1 MVEETDTMV
10 TLPIAGD
17 LTFREWH
24 HFINGV
30 SDGYRDD
37 ENRPEEQ
44 VAYWDAGFIVGNLV
58 LRRFRNS

>member
-1 MVEETDTMV
+1 MVKETDTMV
-10 TLPIAGD
+10 SLPVMGD

-37 ENRPEEQ
+37 ENRPSKQ
-44 VAYWDAGFIVGNLV
+44 TAYWDMGYLLGSIALQR
-58 LRRFRNS
+58 LST